1 MAGFT
6 TTSRELSL
14 QEMLA
19 DPIVQIMMTRDG
31 VTKEDVTGLL
41 RTVRERMVTRQME
54 KSTKPATTSPAPS
67 LLEDDD
73 GEN

>member
-54 KSTKPATTSPAPS
+54 EKHQTSHHESCPIAF
-67 LLEDDD
+67 
-73 GEN
+73 GG